1 MPTVTARR
9 TIRAPIDEVWT
20 VATDVERFPESIRGV
35 ERVELLT
42 DGAFDEG
49 TRWRETRRMFGR
61 EATEEMWV
69 AEVDP
74 GRSYTVEAENH
85 GVRYVSTFT
94 FRPSGAEQTE
104 AVVTFGAQPRT
115 RVARVLGT
123 ITNAVA
129 ARAVAKTLEGDLEDL
144 GNAAEARG

>member
-1 MPTVTARR
+1 MTARR
-9 TIRAPIDEVWT
+9 TIRAPIDEVWAL
-20 VATDVERFPESIRGV
+20 ATDVERFPESIRGV
-35 ERVELLT
+35 DRVELLT
-42 DGAFDEG
+42 DGPFGEG

-74 GRSYTVEAENH
+74 DSSYTVEAENH

-94 FRPSGAEQTE
+94 FRTSGGEQTE

-115 RVARVLGT
+115 QVAQVLGT

-129 ARAVAKTLEGDLEDL
+129 ARTVRRTLEADLVEL
-144 GNAAEARG
+144 GNAAEARD

>member
-9 TIRAPIDEVWT
+9 TIGAPIEKVWA
-20 VATDVERFPESIRGV
+20 VATDVGRFPDLIGGV

-42 DGAFDEG
+42 DAAFGEG

-69 AEVDP
+69 TAVDP

-85 GVRYVSTFT
+85 GVRYVSTFA
-94 FRPSGAEQTE
+94 FRATGAEQTE
-104 AVVTFGAQPRT
+104 AVLTFGAQPRT
-115 RVARVLGT
+115 KVARVLGT
-123 ITNAVA
+123 ITSAVA
-129 ARAVAKTLEGDLEDL
+129 ARAVAKTLEGDLHDL
-144 GNAAEARG
+144 GTAAETLT